1 MAELSA
7 EEAVRAARRELALDG
22 GAAGSA
28 LRVRRLDREG
38 AAYYLVLFG
47 EDDATVAVAA
57 LDAAGGGLETS
68 ARLPGRAAHLA
79 VGRERARELAGLGE
93 SSRAELVWTPCRATR
108 SQLYPLWEVS
118 DGGARVFV
126 DQRGGVWRSLDAGGP
141 GG

>member
-7 EEAVRAARRELALDG
+7 EEAVAAARRELGLDG

-38 AAYYLVLFG
+38 AAYYLVMFG
-47 EDDATVAVAA
+47 DDHATVAVAA
-57 LDAAGGGLETS
+57 LDADDGRLES
-68 ARLPGRAAHLA
+68 AARLPGRTAHLS
-79 VGRERARELAGLGE
+79 VGRERARELAGLGQTA
-93 SSRAELVWTPCRATR
+93 RAELVWAPCRATR